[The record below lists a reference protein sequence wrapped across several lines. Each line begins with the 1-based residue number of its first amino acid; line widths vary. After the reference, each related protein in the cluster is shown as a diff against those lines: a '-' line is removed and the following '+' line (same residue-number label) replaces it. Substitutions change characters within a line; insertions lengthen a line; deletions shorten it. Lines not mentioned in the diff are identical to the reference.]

1 MILNPSDK
9 SKPVCNSFPKFQLP
23 RSDLSF
29 VAQYKYLGHIIT
41 NSLTVDNDT
50 QWEIKS
56 MFVCTNMS
64 IRKFYRCTVKVK
76 TILFQL

>member
-9 SKPVCNSFPKFQLP
+9 SKPVCNSFPKFQLA
-23 RSDLSF
+23 RSDLPF

-41 NSLTVDNDT
+41 NSLTVDNNT
-50 QWEIKS
+50 QREIKS